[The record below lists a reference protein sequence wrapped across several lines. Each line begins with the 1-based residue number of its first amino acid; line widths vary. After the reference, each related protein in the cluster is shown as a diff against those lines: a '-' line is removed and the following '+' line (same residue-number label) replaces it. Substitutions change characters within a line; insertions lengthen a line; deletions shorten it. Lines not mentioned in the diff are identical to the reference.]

1 MMYEMTPYSNHP
13 CLLKTFIINGIK
25 ASRDE
30 FGYGYDSSSKGI
42 EDLMRFGCANRK
54 FDTIPYNHNE
64 ETVSKYNLTK
74 DEYEKICEDLKS
86 LLSIGCCFRCIL

>member
-1 MMYEMTPYSNHP
+1 MTYEMTPYSNHP

-25 ASRDE
+25 ASRNE
-30 FGYGYDSSSKGI
+30 FGYDSSSRSI
-42 EDLMRFGCANRK
+42 EDLMRSGCTNHK
-54 FDTIPYNHNE
+54 FDTIPYDHNE
-64 ETVSKYNLTK
+64 ETASKYNLTK